1 LRNRKYKKN
10 KEKNNFKKRKRF
22 GGEGRRRE
30 GYRGMRSSMR
40 AKVYKDNAKKDENN
54 KAWKEEDEGK
64 GERGRTGRVLE
75 EGRNKTMEKG
85 DSEKVD

>member
-1 LRNRKYKKN
+1 
-10 KEKNNFKKRKRF
+10 
-22 GGEGRRRE
+22 
-30 GYRGMRSSMR
+30 MR